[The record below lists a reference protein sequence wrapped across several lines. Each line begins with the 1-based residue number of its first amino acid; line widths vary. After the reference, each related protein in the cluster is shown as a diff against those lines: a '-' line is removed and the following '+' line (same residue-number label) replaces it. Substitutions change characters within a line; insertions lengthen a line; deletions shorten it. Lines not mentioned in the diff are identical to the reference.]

1 MSEPRELKVDGVGWS
16 AKSRTIIDDISFACA
31 PGSVTGIIGPNG
43 SGKTTLLS
51 VVAGLRRPTTGAVWV
66 GEADVHAL
74 KGRERARRIALVE
87 QEASTSLD
95 LTVRD
100 VVALGRIPHGSRW
113 RTSGDVDDSDGLLAR
128 AMEFAQVDDLADRA
142 WQTLSGG
149 ERQRS
154 HLARAIA
161 QEPGVLLLDEPTN
174 HLDLQHQIDF
184 LGRVRELGLTTVAAL
199 HDLELTG
206 AFCDQ
211 VVVLAGGRLV
221 AAGPVG
227 EVLTDA
233 MIAEVYAV
241 DAVVG
246 PHPVHPRP
254 HVRWNGV
261 LDRSYPVESGGR
273 PQFYKM

>member
-1 MSEPRELKVDGVGWS
+1 MSEPVELKVDGIAWS
-16 AKSRTIIDDISFACA
+16 AKSRVIIDDISFACT

-43 SGKTTLLS
+43 SGKSTLLS
-51 VVAGLRRPTTGAVWV
+51 VVAGLRRPTRGAVWA
-66 GEADVHAL
+66 GGADVHAL
-74 KGRERARRIALVE
+74 AGRERARRIALVE

-113 RTSGDVDDSDGLLAR
+113 RTSGDVDDRDGLLAR
-128 AMEFAQVDDLADRA
+128 AMDFAKVGHLADRD

-149 ERQRS
+149 ERQRAQ
-154 HLARAIA
+154 LARAIA
-161 QEPGVLLLDEPTN
+161 QEPGILLLDEPTN

-184 LGRVRELGLTTVAAL
+184 LGHVRELGLTTVAAL

-211 VVVLAGGRLV
+211 VVVLSQGRLI
-221 AAGPVG
+221 AAGPVS
-227 EVLTDA
+227 EVLTAA
-233 MIAEVYAV
+233 MIAEVYGV
-241 DAVVG
+241 DAVVE
-246 PHPVHPRP
+246 PHPVRSRP

-261 LDRSYPVESGGR
+261 LEHVTTRNTTSG
-273 PQFYKM
+273 